1 MVRMRYHSSAAMP
14 PKPRSL
20 SGLLRPAAPV
30 ALLLFAGTAVA
41 APGTGTPS
49 VRMPNLPLTFERN
62 TGRYPKDVQFVARSG
77 QGTLFLTRREA
88 VVSIR
93 KGDRASALRLK
104 LQGSAPNAAA
114 SGLDKQPGIV
124 NYLLGK
130 DPAKWR
136 TNIPT
141 YSRVKLAGV
150 YPGIDLVY
158 YGAGKGRTLE
168 YDFVVKPGGDPSII
182 RMAVSGAKS
191 IRAVGGGLIAS
202 TACGDVTLNRPY
214 AYQTVGGIRK
224 QVACSFTLERDTVAF
239 RVARYD
245 TSRPLVVDPTLAYST
260 MVGGVS
266 SDVAYGIAV
275 DATGAATVCGG
286 TGGTAFPT
294 TAAGAYQTAYV
305 GGVEDAFVTKLNA
318 AGTALQY
325 STFLGGSYS
334 ENAQGIAL
342 DATGAATV
350 TGSTGSANFPTTTGA
365 YQTSHAGSIDAF
377 VTKLN
382 ATGTALVYSTL
393 LGSTGDEYARGLALD
408 ASGAVTVCGDSTA
421 PVIIYDARGPGT
433 ARWNAPSA
441 VFPTTSG
448 AFQTANA
455 GGADAFVTKLNA
467 TGTALVY
474 STYLGGTSTDQAIA
488 IAVDAAGAATVCGQ
502 TKSLAFPTSS
512 GAYQTA
518 RAGGFD
524 AFVTKLNA
532 TGTALEYSTYLGS
545 TSSDCAYGVALDAAG
560 AATVC
565 GSTSGST
572 FPTTS
577 GAYQTAHG
585 LDGGSNDAFVTKL
598 NTAGTALAYST
609 FLPGDAGD
617 DCANAIALD
626 ATGAVLVCGY
636 SRGRFPTTADAYQAG
651 LAGSNDAFVARL
663 DATCATLTYSTYLGT
678 NLADYARAIA
688 MDAAGAVYVGGD
700 TSNTFPTTVGAYQ
713 TAAGGSNDAWVAK
726 FSFAAG
732 TAAGTAMSADPV
744 TCYASE
750 TITLTGTLTKSSDS
764 SAVAGKGIQFKI
776 DAGGTW
782 TDAAASTGADG
793 KATLSVTAPA
803 TTGAHTIYVRFQGD
817 ADYTA
822 SDGSNTLTV
831 NAADATT
838 LVADDASA
846 APGAAVTVSA
856 TLTKT
861 TGGTAISGLQL
872 QFRIG
877 DAGSW
882 TDAAALTD
890 ASGKASASLTAPA
903 TAGSYT
909 INAQYVGGAHYAA
922 STDSATLTVS
932 APVPTLAVD
941 SGTASAG
948 SRTTLRCRLTDAAG
962 AGIGGQRLQFSIDS
976 GAWVDAEILT
986 TAAGYATL
994 TITAPAAGTHT
1005 LQCRFEAAG
1014 GYSAATGSGTLTTTA
1029 LVATATAVYD
1039 RTAGPGDAVSLL
1051 AYLQLQS
1058 KAGVAGKQL
1067 EFQFN
1072 GGAWTPASAATEAT
1086 GKASLTVTAPVTAG
1100 TYVINA
1106 RFLGDATHTAS
1117 AGTANLTVAGKRSVY
1132 VYTIN
1137 RSGKVGAPGTLVAYF
1152 YWYQKNGTLTPVSGK
1167 SLRFVCAGVSL
1178 DSTVTTDASGK
1189 ATVSVTPATA
1199 GSHPFTVAFTADADY
1214 NAGSAGATFAVAP

>member
-455 GGADAFVTKLNA
+455 GGA
-467 TGTALVY
+467 
-474 STYLGGTSTDQAIA
+474 
-488 IAVDAAGAATVCGQ
+488 
-502 TKSLAFPTSS
+502 
-512 GAYQTA
+512 
-518 RAGGFD
+518 D